1 MYKVEMYYTVK
12 TLLESG
18 NSQRSIAKIL
28 GIHRRT
34 VKKIRGQL
42 AQGIVQPRP
51 IEKQKLLTPYF
62 DQIKEWLENGKT
74 AVLIHQKL
82 TREKGLQVAYPT
94 VVKFIRPLKTS
105 EVFIPM
111 LCAPGEEAQVD
122 FGYLGRFHKDGKMVK
137 VWCFSTVLSHSR
149 YSYHELVLDQS
160 VSTFI
165 RCHIHAFEYFA
176 GVPATVKIDNL
187 KAGVITPSFYE
198 PVLQRQ
204 YAEFLRHYDST
215 AITARIKRG
224 QDKGKVEQGVRYVK
238 INFLKSLDHREYH
251 RAVMEL
257 GWWTNQVCNERV
269 HGTTRKVPAR
279 VYESV
284 EKSALIGLPG
294 ERYELFTAH
303 KRKVKI
309 YHHIVYLYNYY
320 SVPYTLFSQE
330 LFILSNGSILKI
342 YKDQDLVATHP
353 ICHDKGQIITKD
365 EHKPPYKQKSS
376 REHYL
381 SIMESIGPNAV
392 NFMLEL
398 EKTRPRHWYA
408 MTKGIS
414 RLCERHDIRAIDSSC
429 HRALSY
435 GALSYLEVKNIL
447 EKKLYELAAE
457 DNLHQDLG
465 GFGHDLARYDT
476 LTT

>member
-1 MYKVEMYYTVK
+1 MYKVDMYYTVK

-18 NSQRSIAKIL
+18 SSQRSIAKIL
-28 GIHRRT
+28 GIHRGT
-34 VKKIRGQL
+34 VKKIKDQL
-42 AQGIVQPRP
+42 ARGVIQPP
-51 IEKQKLLTPYF
+51 PVEKQKILTPYY

-94 VVKFIRPLKTS
+94 VVKYIRPFKTS

-122 FGYLGRFHKDGKMVK
+122 FGYLGKFHKEGKMVK
-137 VWCFSTVLSHSR
+137 VWGFSIVLSHSR
-149 YSYHELVLDQS
+149 YSYHELVQDQS

-176 GVPATVKIDNL
+176 GAPATVKIDNL
-187 KAGVITPSFYE
+187 KAGVIRPSFYE
-198 PVLQRQ
+198 PLLQQQ
-204 YAEFLRHYDST
+204 YVDFLKHYGSA

-238 INFLKSLDHREYH
+238 INFIKSLDHRDFH
-251 RAVMEL
+251 RAAREL
-257 GWWTNQVCNERV
+257 QWWTNQICNERV

-284 EKSALIGLPG
+284 ERSVLKPLPG
-294 ERYELFTAH
+294 ERFELFVAH
-303 KRKVKI
+303 KRKVKV

-330 LFILSNGSILKI
+330 LFVLSNGSILKI
-342 YKDQDLVATHP
+342 YKDQDLITIHP

-365 EHKPPYKQKSS
+365 EHKPPYKQKKS

-381 SIMESIGPNAV
+381 NLMEGIGPNAV
-392 NFMLEL
+392 VFMLEL
-398 EKTRPRHWYA
+398 EKTKPRHWHA

-414 RLCERHDIRAIDSSC
+414 RLCDKHDTMAIDSSC
-429 HRALSY
+429 HRALSF

-447 EKKLYELAAE
+447 EKKLYDLPAE
-457 DNLHQDLG
+457 EILQKDLG
-465 GFGHDLARYDT
+465 GFGHDLARYDN